1 MITDEVFLEIL
12 DTIKKQSTCSYYKTG
27 ALIVKDNRIVSMG
40 YNGTPPGFPQCNELQ
55 EVLEWLVENPK
66 KALSLINPITD
77 LQLEKL
83 LKNETFTKFPLFS
96 KNSEVRI
103 RPIFSRLVEIIPI
116 ILKKLEKDGRIDL
129 YDFNFVHSRY
139 EIHAEQNAIAYSLR
153 AGTNIEGA
161 TIYSA
166 LLPCM
171 ECAKLIVASGIK
183 RVVYIEEYIDKR
195 FNETSR
201 DFLNINGVKV
211 DKV

>member
-66 KALSLINPITD
+66 KALSLINPLTD
-77 LQLEKL
+77 LQLEKM
-83 LKNETFTKFPLFS
+83 LKNETLKKFPLFS
-96 KNSEVRI
+96 KYSGVRI

-183 RVVYIEEYIDKR
+183 RVVYTEEYIDKR

>member
-1 MITDEVFLEIL
+1 
-12 DTIKKQSTCSYYKTG
+12 
-27 ALIVKDNRIVSMG
+27 
-40 YNGTPPGFPQCNELQ
+40 
-55 EVLEWLVENPK
+55 
-66 KALSLINPITD
+66 
-77 LQLEKL
+77 
-83 LKNETFTKFPLFS
+83 
-96 KNSEVRI
+96 
-103 RPIFSRLVEIIPI
+103 
-116 ILKKLEKDGRIDL
+116 
-129 YDFNFVHSRY
+129 VHSRY

-183 RVVYIEEYIDKR
+183 RVVYTEEYIDKR

>member
-1 MITDEVFLEIL
+1 
-12 DTIKKQSTCSYYKTG
+12 
-27 ALIVKDNRIVSMG
+27 
-40 YNGTPPGFPQCNELQ
+40 
-55 EVLEWLVENPK
+55 
-66 KALSLINPITD
+66 
-77 LQLEKL
+77 
-83 LKNETFTKFPLFS
+83 
-96 KNSEVRI
+96 
-103 RPIFSRLVEIIPI
+103 
-116 ILKKLEKDGRIDL
+116 
-129 YDFNFVHSRY
+129 
-139 EIHAEQNAIAYSLR
+139 

-183 RVVYIEEYIDKR
+183 RVVYTEEYIDKR